1 LSQISESK
9 AELVRRLIEQAPDAA
24 IRNLLRALTADFGH
38 DEGLTRVQHMVEA
51 EANDRGARNQT
62 FSPITPLCAPP
73 GPFSGLWF
81 PPRTLSLMWRGL
93 KETSPTVVTAAKSL
107 CSNWRGADSSP
118 DIFDTLCAKAAIGLR
133 MGDGSFAAAAL
144 AADQGGGRA
153 ALVACLDIAAVTRR
167 ALDQMPEW
175 LGRMTS
181 EKAAKLR
188 LAYRDAVGVA
198 EDAGPRFFEML
209 AAHLSE
215 PWLILRVISGVMDR
229 PNEAFVSGS
238 ELGGF
243 GERVLDDIE
252 RLLAG
257 VSAFKPAA
265 GRQAAHAA
273 AAAVHTATV
282 EITEMEQAFHL
293 THDGVWGKRL
303 AHQKLALA
311 ATIEA
316 HLKSADAA
324 VGGALPLQ
332 TLRMGPRVIKGV
344 PRLTHE
350 PEAELVEKAVTLL
363 VFMDEVRPSAAAGG
377 FASSRAKALEVL
389 EHRLD
394 TYVEKVLEEI
404 RADDGVDP
412 DRARAFLEI
421 AAELCGLAR
430 DEKAA
435 QIVRRRAAAA

>member
-9 AELVRRLIEQAPDAA
+9 AQLVKGLIEQAPDAA
-24 IRNLLRALTADFGH
+24 IRNLLMALSADFGH

-51 EANDRGARNQT
+51 EANDRSARNQA
-62 FSPITPLCAPP
+62 FSPIAPLCAAP

-81 PPRTLSLMWRGL
+81 PPRTLALIWRAL
-93 KETSPTVVTAAKSL
+93 KETTPSEVTAAKSR

-118 DIFDTLCAKAAIGLR
+118 DIFDTLCAKAAVGLR
-133 MGDGSFAAAAL
+133 MGEGTFAAAAV

-153 ALVACLDIAAVTRR
+153 ALVACLDIGPVTRR

-243 GERVLDDIE
+243 GERVLDDID
-252 RLLAG
+252 RQLSS
-257 VSAFKPAA
+257 VSAFKPTA
-265 GRQAAHAA
+265 GRQAAHVTAV
-273 AAAVHTATV
+273 AVHTATV

-293 THDGVWGKRL
+293 TPDGVWGRRL
-303 AHQKLALA
+303 AKQKLALA

-324 VGGALPLQ
+324 MGGALPLQ
-332 TLRMGPRVIKGV
+332 TLRIGPRTLKGV
-344 PRLTHE
+344 PRLTHAPE
-350 PEAELVEKAVTLL
+350 PELVEKAATLL
-363 VFMDEVRPSAAAGG
+363 VFMDEVRSSAAAGG
-377 FASSRAKALEVL
+377 FASSRAKTLEALEL
-389 EHRLD
+389 RLD
-394 TYVEKVLEEI
+394 TYVERVLEEI

-412 DRARAFLEI
+412 DRARAFLEV
-421 AAELCGLAR
+421 AAKLCGLAR